1 MRSIHKDLIKKLGMR
16 SRMVLMSIKPV
27 YADRI
32 LSGEKKFEFRRQCFG
47 EDVKRVEIY
56 SSYPVQ
62 RIVGYFTV
70 KAIYRDTPEKIW
82 DLCKEFAGIDLTSYT
97 AYFNNRNIAYSIAI
111 GAVRAYPVP
120 RLLSEYHARPP
131 QSYCYIC

>member
-1 MRSIHKDLIKKLGMR
+1 MCARSKDMINKLRMRGRI
-16 SRMVLMSIKPV
+16 VLMSIKPV

-47 EDVKRVEIY
+47 ADVKRVEIY

-70 KAIYRDTPEKIW
+70 KAIYRDTPERIW
-82 DLCKEFAGIDLTSYT
+82 DLCKEFAGIDLASYI
-97 AYFNNRNIAYSIAI
+97 AYFNDRNIAYAIAI

-120 RLLSEYHARPP
+120 RRLSVRPP
-131 QSYCYIC
+131 QSYCYIY